1 MRTMLDLPANWKV
14 YHQADGAVRPARLSR
29 DARGSMEHEH
39 CRIGRL
45 AGELGINP
53 KTIRYYEELGL
64 LAPAA
69 RNAAGYRQYTRRER
83 EALRFVIKAK
93 ASGLTLAEIG
103 DILALRRAG
112 QEPCTHVRRMLDD
125 KLAAVEEQLRTLSAL
140 RDDLRALRDAA
151 ATASTCDGQVCGII
165 ERHASRPHVDGVPT
179 V

>member
-1 MRTMLDLPANWKV
+1 
-14 YHQADGAVRPARLSR
+14 
-29 DARGSMEHEH
+29 MEHGH
-39 CRIGRL
+39 CRIGQL
-45 AGELGINP
+45 ADELGINP
-53 KTIRYYEELGL
+53 KTIRYYEGLGL

-69 RNAAGYRQYTRRER
+69 RNAAGYRQYTSRER

-112 QEPCTHVRRMLDD
+112 QEPCAHVRRMLDG

-140 RDDLRALRDAA
+140 RDELLALRDAA
-151 ATASTCDGQVCGII
+151 ATTPPSGGTVCGII
-165 ERHASRPHVDGVPT
+165 ERHAPQTQADTVPA